1 MTNPLTA
8 TVNLEAPASPLTSRI
23 ALETPWYKLF
33 SRGARDWLR
42 HNQKVRET
50 VKEGLP
56 ELLTGPDLLSQP
68 TADRTVKVPVRM
80 LEHARFRLRDADQK
94 TGAGQGAGGDG
105 QVLRPGQE
113 SEGEEKGGGGDNKGE
128 IRFVLE
134 LKIDD
139 ILDWLWE
146 ELKLPDLKPKHS
158 ASVEDPDYIREGL
171 DRRGP
176 RARLDRRRTVKEA
189 VKRRAIQANPVPFSN
204 DDLRFRQLVKKT
216 HPALNAVVIFA
227 LDVSGSMQE
236 AQRKL
241 AKQFFFFALHG
252 IRRQYQKVEIV
263 FVAHTDDAWEFS
275 EEQFFQVTGGG
286 GTHASSAFRASAEI
300 LKTRYD
306 PSKYNAFL
314 FYASD
319 GENAYDDHEAAAASL
334 NEMAPSLNYAGYVEV
349 TPQGQTMMQTEITTL
364 FSDLKRRGLPA
375 AAMPVSG
382 QEDVWRAIRHFF
394 TEQANAAS

>member
-1 MTNPLTA
+1 MRLT
-8 TVNLEAPASPLTSRI
+8 TEGAPVSDPAGAAPSRI
-23 ALETPWYKLF
+23 MLETPWYKLF

-42 HNQKVRET
+42 HNQKVRDT
-50 VKEGLP
+50 VRSALP
-56 ELLTGPDLLSQP
+56 EMLSGPDLLSQP
-68 TADRTVKVPVRM
+68 TSERTVKVPVRL

-94 TGAGQGAGGDG
+94 TGAGQGAGEDG

-113 SEGEEKGGGGDNKGE
+113 QTGEERGGGGDNKGE

-139 ILDWLWE
+139 VLDWLWE

-158 ASVEDPDYIREGL
+158 ASVEDPEYVREGL

-189 VKRRAIQANPVPFSN
+189 VKRRAIQDNAVPFSN
-204 DDLRFRQLVKKT
+204 DDLRFRQLVRRT
-216 HPALNAVVIFA
+216 QPALNAVVIFA

-241 AKQFFFFALHG
+241 AKMFFFFALHG

-263 FVAHTDDAWEFS
+263 FVAHTDEAWEFN

-286 GTHASSAFRASAEI
+286 GTHCSSAFQKANEI
-300 LKTRYD
+300 LRSRFD
-306 PSKYNAFL
+306 PSRYNAFL

-319 GENAYDDHEAAAASL
+319 GENAYDDHDAASAAL
-334 NEMAPSLNYAGYVEV
+334 NEMAPALNYAGYVEV
-349 TPQGQTMMQTEITTL
+349 TPQGATMMQTEITAL
-364 FSDLKRRGLPA
+364 FSELKRRGLPA
-375 AAMPVSG
+375 AAMPVSAP
-382 QEDVWRAIRHFF
+382 EDVWRAITHFF
-394 TEQANAAS
+394 TEQANAAEK